1 MATAFDGL
9 GMGMLG
15 KERQHMSGGP
25 FSELGKMIP
34 AGLAAYGLVKSGAVK
49 NLNEGLNPKKMITD
63 WFDSQTA
70 SRSRSPADVGYN
82 AAQDTGLVREAV
94 VPPDAATSMSPAIP
108 PGMSNSVE
116 LSPAPVPQTLPP
128 INVDQHIENAFPLR
142 SSVSPD
148 TFKRDVSQDMAA
160 LQTTQAQA
168 PPPSNVGQ
176 GQMNKAPKSD
186 GGANMASIIKLL
198 MAFA

>member
-9 GMGMLG
+9 GMQFLG

-25 FSELGKMIP
+25 FSELAKMIP

-49 NLNEGLNPKKMITD
+49 NLNEGLNPKKMVTEF
-63 WFDSQTA
+63 FDSQP
-70 SRSRSPADVGYN
+70 RSVPLSPANVGYN
-82 AAQDTGLVREAV
+82 AAQDTGLKPEAV
-94 VPPDAATSMSPAIP
+94 VPPDSVESIGPALP
-108 PGMSNSVE
+108 PGVSN
-116 LSPAPVPQTLPP
+116 PVQLPPTPIPQTLTPQ
-128 INVDQHIENAFPLR
+128 INLDQHIENAFPLR

-148 TFKRDVSQDMAA
+148 SFTKNTEQDMAA
-160 LQTTQAQA
+160 LQTTQTPA

-176 GQMNKAPKSD
+176 GQMGKDAQ
-186 GGANMASIIKLL
+186 GGIDMSSIVKLL